1 MTADSAGAAEDLADI
16 LETFADLAAAPG
28 EPQEIWVTIG
38 TPHGIEQ
45 RTVTLSAGIAD
56 WIGELLREE
65 AQTLETG
72 RRSAD
77 HGPAERDGADAEP
90 AWW

>member
-1 MTADSAGAAEDLADI
+1 MTADSAGADV
-16 LETFADLAAAPG
+16 LEAFADLAAAPG

-45 RTVTLSAGIAD
+45 RTLTLSAGVAD

-65 AQTLETG
+65 AQGLGTAA
-72 RRSAD
+72 AD
-77 HGPAERDGADAEP
+77 RDRDDDGQGGGLEP